1 MARSSH
7 KSVRVRPRAVARAF
21 IVSWFASSFALG
33 VAAWAQVPLAGVG
46 KQLQINSSDLA
57 VLEAQEVRKDLSCT
71 VDPVKPALG
80 FDLRFH
86 GGYDINLPLQDVAG
100 NENQLSI
107 LVRVTS
113 LTSTSDGRKDGPFYF
128 FQHINVPK
136 LPEDAKGAAVLS
148 GLFDLGEG
156 KYHVD
161 LLMKD
166 RSERVCSFYW
176 DADATLADRD
186 KEIQPA
192 IAAGS
197 VERAEYEQF
206 NEEPPVERAP
216 GKPLN
221 IKILVNFAPQ
231 NSSLS
236 SLRPIDT
243 LALVTVLRRLSRE
256 PQFGKFSLVAF
267 NVQEQRVLYR
277 QSSAE
282 RIDFPALGQA
292 IHGVE
297 PGKVDLKQLSQKHGE
312 VSFLSDLI
320 RKEIANDH
328 PDALIFAGPKVLLD
342 DSVPEEDLKP
352 LASDV
357 TYPVFYMNYNLNPQA
372 MPWRDAIG
380 KAIRN
385 FRGTE
390 FSISRPR
397 DLWFAVSEVVSRIVK
412 SNQVGSALVPGK

>member
-1 MARSSH
+1 M
-7 KSVRVRPRAVARAF
+7 
-21 IVSWFASSFALG
+21 G
-33 VAAWAQVPLAGVG
+33 GVG
-46 KQLQINSSDLA
+46 TRIQLNNSDVA
-57 VLEAQEVRKDLSCT
+57 VLEAQEVRKDLPCT
-71 VDPVKPALG
+71 VEPVKPALG

-86 GGYDINLPLQDVAG
+86 GGYEITLPMQDVAG
-100 NENQLSI
+100 SENLLSI
-107 LVRVTS
+107 LARVTP
-113 LTSTSDGRKDGPFYF
+113 DGGNSEPSYF
-128 FQHINVPK
+128 LQRVSVPK
-136 LPEDAKGAAVLS
+136 LPDDAKGDAVLS

-156 KYHVD
+156 KYHID

-166 RSERVCSFYW
+166 RTEHVCSFYW
-176 DADATLADRD
+176 DAEAVLTDRD

-192 IAAGS
+192 IAPGT

-206 NEEPPVERAP
+206 NEEPPVERAT

-221 IKILVNFAPQ
+221 IKVLVNFAPQ

-256 PQFGKFSLVAF
+256 PQFGRFSVVAF

-282 RIDFPALGQA
+282 RIDFPALGRA
-292 IHGVE
+292 IQSVE
-297 PGKVDLKQLSQKHGE
+297 PGKVDMKQLAKKHGE
-312 VSFLSDLI
+312 VGFLADLI
-320 RKEIANDH
+320 KKEIANDH
-328 PDALIFAGPKVLLD
+328 PDAVIFAGPKVLLD
-342 DSVPEEDLKP
+342 DSVPEEDLRP
-352 LASDV
+352 LANDV

-372 MPWRDAIG
+372 IPWRDAIG
-380 KAIRN
+380 KAIRS

-397 DLWFAVSEVVSRIVK
+397 DLWFAVAEVVSRVVK
-412 SNQVGSALVPGK
+412 SSQVGSNALVPAK

>member
-1 MARSSH
+1 MSARTVH
-7 KSVRVRPRAVARAF
+7 
-21 IVSWFASSFALG
+21 ALLG
-33 VAAWAQVPLAGVG
+33 SLLLGATVWAQAPLAGVG
-46 KQLQINSSDLA
+46 TRVQLNGSDLA
-57 VLEAQEVRKDLSCT
+57 VLEAQEVRKDLACT
-71 VDPVKPALG
+71 VDPVKPSLG

-86 GGYDINLPLQDVAG
+86 GGYEINLPLQDVAG
-100 NENQLSI
+100 NENLLSI

-113 LTSTSDGRKDGPFYF
+113 DGHKDDPIF
-128 FQHINVPK
+128 FTQRINVPK
-136 LPEDAKGAAVLS
+136 LPNDAKGDAVLG

-176 DADATLADRD
+176 DAEAALADRD
-186 KEIQPA
+186 KDIQPA
-192 IAAGS
+192 IAAGA

-206 NEEPPVERAP
+206 NEEPPVERAA

-231 NSSLS
+231 NSNLS

-256 PQFGKFSLVAF
+256 PQFGRFSVVAF

-277 QSSAE
+277 QASAE
-282 RIDFPALGQA
+282 RIDFPALGRA
-292 IHGVE
+292 IQGVE
-297 PGKVDLKQLSQKHGE
+297 PGKVDLKQLAQKHGE
-312 VSFLSDLI
+312 VSFLADLI
-320 RKEIANDH
+320 KKEIANDH
-328 PDALIFAGPKVLLD
+328 PDAVIFAGPKVLLD
-342 DSVPEEDLKP
+342 DSVPEEELKP
-352 LASDV
+352 LATDV

-372 MPWRDAIG
+372 IPWKDAIG
-380 KAIRN
+380 KAIRP

-397 DLWFAVSEVVSRIVK
+397 DLWYAVAEVVSRIVK
-412 SNQVGSALVPGK
+412 SNQGGNALAPSR

>member
-1 MARSSH
+1 VRSFNQSARLMCLL
-7 KSVRVRPRAVARAF
+7 VPGA
-21 IVSWFASSFALG
+21 
-33 VAAWAQVPLAGVG
+33 AAWSQTQLAGVG
-46 KQLQINSSDLA
+46 TRIQLNNSDMA
-57 VLEAQEVRKDLSCT
+57 ILEAQEVRKDLSCT
-71 VDPVKPALG
+71 VEPVKPALG

-86 GGYDINLPLQDVAG
+86 GGYEINLPLRDVAG
-100 NENQLSI
+100 NENLLSI

-113 LTSTSDGRKDGPFYF
+113 DGRKDDPIYF
-128 FQHINVPK
+128 VQRISVPK
-136 LPEDAKGAAVLS
+136 LPDDAKGDAALG

-176 DADATLADRD
+176 DAEAALTDRD
-186 KEIQPA
+186 KEIQLA
-192 IAAGS
+192 IAAGTI
-197 VERAEYEQF
+197 ERAEYEQF

-256 PQFGKFSLVAF
+256 PQFGKFSVVAF

-282 RIDFPALGQA
+282 RIDFPALGRA
-292 IHGVE
+292 IQGVE

-312 VSFLSDLI
+312 VAFLADLI
-320 RKEIANDH
+320 KKEIANDH
-328 PDALIFAGPKVLLD
+328 PDAVIFAGPKVLLD
-342 DSVPEEDLKP
+342 DTVPEEELKP
-352 LASDV
+352 LATDV

-372 MPWRDAIG
+372 VPWKDAIG
-380 KAIRN
+380 KAIRP

-397 DLWFAVSEVVSRIVK
+397 DLWFAVAEVVSRIVK
-412 SNQVGSALVPGK
+412 SNQGGNALAPSR

>member
-1 MARSSH
+1 MRSFNQSARLMCLL
-7 KSVRVRPRAVARAF
+7 VP
-21 IVSWFASSFALG
+21 G
-33 VAAWAQVPLAGVG
+33 VAAWAQTQLAGVG
-46 KQLQINSSDLA
+46 TRIQLNNSDMA
-57 VLEAQEVRKDLSCT
+57 ILEAQEVRKDLSCT
-71 VDPVKPALG
+71 VEPVKPALG

-86 GGYDINLPLQDVAG
+86 GGYEINLPLRDVAG
-100 NENQLSI
+100 NENLLSI

-113 LTSTSDGRKDGPFYF
+113 DGRKDDPIYF
-128 FQHINVPK
+128 FQRISVPK
-136 LPEDAKGAAVLS
+136 LPDDAKGDAALG

-176 DADATLADRD
+176 DAEAALTDRD

-192 IAAGS
+192 IAAGT

-256 PQFGKFSLVAF
+256 PQFGKFSVVAF

-282 RIDFPALGQA
+282 RIDFPALGRA
-292 IHGVE
+292 IQGVE

-312 VSFLSDLI
+312 VAFLADLI
-320 RKEIANDH
+320 KKEIANDH
-328 PDALIFAGPKVLLD
+328 PDAVIFAGPKVLLD
-342 DSVPEEDLKP
+342 DTVPEEELKP
-352 LASDV
+352 LATDV

-372 MPWRDAIG
+372 VPWKDAIG
-380 KAIRN
+380 KAIRP

-397 DLWFAVSEVVSRIVK
+397 DLWFAVAEVVSRIVK
-412 SNQVGSALVPGK
+412 SNQGGNALAPSR

>member
-1 MARSSH
+1 MRA
-7 KSVRVRPRAVARAF
+7 KQRAVARAF
-21 IVSWFASSFALG
+21 IFSCCLLG
-33 VAAWAQVPLAGVG
+33 VVRAQVPLAGVG
-46 KQLQINSSDLA
+46 TQLQLNGSDLA
-57 VLEAQEVRKDLSCT
+57 VLEAQEVRKDLACS
-71 VDPVKPALG
+71 VEPVKPVLG

-86 GGYDINLPLQDVAG
+86 GGYDINLPLRDVAG
-100 NENQLSI
+100 NENLLSV
-107 LVRVTS
+107 LVRVTPDS
-113 LTSTSDGRKDGPFYF
+113 RKDNPAYF
-128 FQHINVPK
+128 VQRINVPK
-136 LPEDAKGAAVLS
+136 LPDDAKGEAVLG

-156 KYHVD
+156 KYHID

-176 DADATLADRD
+176 DAEAALADRD
-186 KEIQPA
+186 KEIRPD
-192 IAAGS
+192 IAAGA

-206 NEEPPVERAP
+206 NEEPPVERTSD
-216 GKPLN
+216 KPLN

-256 PQFGKFSLVAF
+256 PQFGKFSVVAF

-282 RIDFPALGQA
+282 RIDFPALGRA
-292 IHGVE
+292 IQGVE

-320 RKEIANDH
+320 KKEIANGH
-328 PDALIFAGPKVLLD
+328 PDALIFVGPKVLLD

-372 MPWRDAIG
+372 VPWKDAIG

-412 SNQVGSALVPGK
+412 SNQGGNAVVPAHQGQ

>member
-1 MARSSH
+1 
-7 KSVRVRPRAVARAF
+7 VG
-21 IVSWFASSFALG
+21 ALY
-33 VAAWAQVPLAGVG
+33 AQIPLAGVG
-46 KQLQINSSDLA
+46 KQIQLNSSDLA

-71 VDPVKPALG
+71 VDPIKPSLG

-86 GGYDINLPLQDVAG
+86 GGYEINLPLREVAG

-113 LTSTSDGRKDGPFYF
+113 LTSTSDGRKDSPSYF
-128 FQHINVPK
+128 FQRISVPK
-136 LPEDAKGAAVLS
+136 LPDDSKGEAVLG

-176 DADATLADRD
+176 DAEAALADRD

-206 NEEPPVERAP
+206 SEEPPVERAP

-256 PQFGKFSLVAF
+256 PQFGKFSVVAF

-282 RIDFPALGQA
+282 RIDFPALGRA
-292 IHGVE
+292 IQGVE

-320 RKEIANDH
+320 KKEIANDH
-328 PDALIFAGPKVLLD
+328 PDAVIFAGPKVLLD

-357 TYPVFYMNYNLNPQA
+357 TYPVFYMNYNLNPQGV
-372 MPWRDAIG
+372 PWRDAIG

-385 FRGTE
+385 FRGVE

-412 SNQVGSALVPGK
+412 SNQVGNALVPGK

>member
-1 MARSSH
+1 MSYGAMILARSFH
-7 KSVRVRPRAVARAF
+7 KPEPARVLAAGCVLILSWSLPG
-21 IVSWFASSFALG
+21 VSS
-33 VAAWAQVPLAGVG
+33 AQVPLTGVG
-46 KQLQINSSDLA
+46 TRVQLNNSDMA
-57 VLEAQEVRKDLSCT
+57 VLETQEVRKDLSCT
-71 VDPVKPALG
+71 VDPVKPTLG

-86 GGYDINLPLQDVAG
+86 GGYEITLPMRDVAG
-100 NENQLSI
+100 NENLLSI
-107 LVRVTS
+107 LVRVTPE
-113 LTSTSDGRKDGPFYF
+113 DRKDEPSYF
-128 FQHINVPK
+128 VQRISVPK
-136 LPEDAKGAAVLS
+136 LPEDARGDAVLG
-148 GLFDLGEG
+148 GLFDFGEG
-156 KYHVD
+156 KYHLD
-161 LLMKD
+161 LVMKD

-176 DADATLADRD
+176 DAEAVLSDRD

-192 IAAGS
+192 IGTGA

-231 NSSLS
+231 NASLS

-243 LALVTVLRRLSRE
+243 LALVTVLRRLSRQ
-256 PQFGKFSLVAF
+256 PQFGKFSVVAF

-282 RIDFPALGQA
+282 RIDFPALGRA
-292 IHGVE
+292 IQDVQ

-320 RKEIANDH
+320 KKEIANDH
-328 PDALIFAGPKVLLD
+328 PDALIFVSPKVLLD
-342 DSVPEEDLKP
+342 DSVPEEELKP

-372 MPWRDAIG
+372 IPWKDAIE

-412 SNQVGSALVPGK
+412 SNQAGNSLVPAH

>member
-1 MARSSH
+1 MAATISTCPCS
-7 KSVRVRPRAVARAF
+7 
-21 IVSWFASSFALG
+21 
-33 VAAWAQVPLAGVG
+33 
-46 KQLQINSSDLA
+46 
-57 VLEAQEVRKDLSCT
+57 E
-71 VDPVKPALG
+71 
-80 FDLRFH
+80 
-86 GGYDINLPLQDVAG
+86 VAG

-113 LTSTSDGRKDGPFYF
+113 CTSDGRKDDPSYF
-128 FQHINVPK
+128 FQRISVPK
-136 LPEDAKGAAVLS
+136 LPEDAKGEAVLS

-176 DADATLADRD
+176 DAEAVLADRD

-192 IAAGS
+192 IAAGA

-256 PQFGKFSLVAF
+256 PQFGKFSVVAF

-277 QSSAE
+277 QSSEE
-282 RIDFPALGQA
+282 RIDFPALGRA
-292 IHGVE
+292 IQGVE

-320 RKEIANDH
+320 KKEIANDH
-328 PDALIFAGPKVLLD
+328 PDAVIFAGPKVLLD
-342 DSVPEEDLKP
+342 DSVPGGGPEAPGVRRNLPGVLHELQPEPAGRP
-352 LASDV
+352 LERCHRQGDPELPGHRVQHQPAARFV
-357 TYPVFYMNYNLNPQA
+357 VRRL
-372 MPWRDAIG
+372 
-380 KAIRN
+380 
-385 FRGTE
+385 RGGFAYSKIKSGRE
-390 FSISRPR
+390 RS
-397 DLWFAVSEVVSRIVK
+397 WFPAK
-412 SNQVGSALVPGK
+412 

>member
-1 MARSSH
+1 LTVSRTFYTSARGSFL
-7 KSVRVRPRAVARAF
+7 AVALGLLTLS
-21 IVSWFASSFALG
+21 VPALPQ
-33 VAAWAQVPLAGVG
+33 ALMTGVG
-46 KQLQINSSDLA
+46 TRVQLNNSDMA
-57 VLEAQEVRKDLSCT
+57 VLEAQDVRKDLPCT
-71 VDPVKPALG
+71 VEPVKPTLG

-86 GGYDINLPLQDVAG
+86 GGYEITLPMHDVAG
-100 NENQLSI
+100 SENLLSI
-107 LVRVTS
+107 LARVTP
-113 LTSTSDGRKDGPFYF
+113 DGGNREPSYF
-128 FQHINVPK
+128 LQRVNVPK
-136 LPEDAKGAAVLS
+136 LPDDAKGDAVLG

-176 DADATLADRD
+176 DAEAVLTDRD

-192 IAAGS
+192 ITPGA

-206 NEEPPVERAP
+206 SEEPPVERAS

-231 NSSLS
+231 NSTLS
-236 SLRPIDT
+236 SLRPVDT

-256 PQFGKFSLVAF
+256 PQFGRFSVVAF

-282 RIDFPALGQA
+282 RIDFPALGRA
-292 IHGVE
+292 IQSVE
-297 PGKVDLKQLSQKHGE
+297 PGKVDLKQLAKKHGE
-312 VSFLSDLI
+312 VDFLADLI
-320 RKEIANDH
+320 KKEIANDH
-328 PDALIFAGPKVLLD
+328 PDAVIFAGPKVLLD
-342 DSVPEEDLKP
+342 DTVPEEELKP
-352 LASDV
+352 LATDV

-372 MPWRDAIG
+372 IPWRDAIG
-380 KAIRN
+380 KAIRT

-397 DLWFAVSEVVSRIVK
+397 DLWFAVAEVVSRVVK
-412 SNQVGSALVPGK
+412 SSQAGSNALVPAK

>member
-1 MARSSH
+1 VGTAAYKSARAG
-7 KSVRVRPRAVARAF
+7 RRAVARVF
-21 IVSWFASSFALG
+21 ICSLLPVTAWSQAL
-33 VAAWAQVPLAGVG
+33 LAGVG
-46 KQLQINSSDLA
+46 GRVQLNNSDLA
-57 VLEAQEVRKDLSCT
+57 VLETQEVRKDLVCT
-71 VDPVKPALG
+71 VEPVKPTLG

-86 GGYDINLPLQDVAG
+86 GGYDISLPLRDVAG
-100 NENQLSI
+100 NENLLSI
-107 LVRVTS
+107 LVRVTP
-113 LTSTSDGRKDGPFYF
+113 DRRKDDPIYF
-128 FQHINVPK
+128 TQHINVPK
-136 LPEDAKGAAVLS
+136 LPEDAKGDAVLG

-156 KYHVD
+156 KYHID

-176 DADATLADRD
+176 DAEALLADRD
-186 KEIQPA
+186 REIQPA
-192 IAAGS
+192 IAAGA

-221 IKILVNFAPQ
+221 IKVLVNFAPQ

-256 PQFGKFSLVAF
+256 PQFGKFSVVAF

-277 QSSAE
+277 QASAE
-282 RIDFPALGQA
+282 RIDFPALGRA
-292 IHGVE
+292 IQSVE

-312 VSFLSDLI
+312 VSFLADLI
-320 RKEIANDH
+320 KKEIANDH
-328 PDALIFAGPKVLLD
+328 PDAVIFAGPKVLLD
-342 DSVPEEDLKP
+342 DSVPEEELKP

-372 MPWRDAIG
+372 VPWKDAIE

-397 DLWFAVSEVVSRIVK
+397 DLWFAVAEVVSRIVK
-412 SNQVGSALVPGK
+412 SNQAGNALVPVR

>member
-1 MARSSH
+1 MILARSFH
-7 KSVRVRPRAVARAF
+7 KPEPARVLAAGCVLILSWSLPG
-21 IVSWFASSFALG
+21 VSS
-33 VAAWAQVPLAGVG
+33 AQVPLTGVG
-46 KQLQINSSDLA
+46 TRVQLNNSDMA
-57 VLEAQEVRKDLSCT
+57 VLETQEVRKDLSCT
-71 VDPVKPALG
+71 VDPVKPTLG

-86 GGYDINLPLQDVAG
+86 GGYEITLPMRDVAG
-100 NENQLSI
+100 NENLLSI
-107 LVRVTS
+107 LVRVTPE
-113 LTSTSDGRKDGPFYF
+113 DRKDEPSYF
-128 FQHINVPK
+128 VQRISVPK
-136 LPEDAKGAAVLS
+136 LPEDARGDAVLG
-148 GLFDLGEG
+148 GLFDFGEG
-156 KYHVD
+156 KYHLD
-161 LLMKD
+161 LVMKD

-176 DADATLADRD
+176 DAEAVLSDRD

-192 IAAGS
+192 IGTGA

-231 NSSLS
+231 NASLS

-243 LALVTVLRRLSRE
+243 LALVTVLRRLSRQ
-256 PQFGKFSLVAF
+256 PQFGKFSVVAF

-282 RIDFPALGQA
+282 RIDFPALGRA
-292 IHGVE
+292 IQDVQ

-320 RKEIANDH
+320 KKEIANDH
-328 PDALIFAGPKVLLD
+328 PDALIFVSPKVLLD
-342 DSVPEEDLKP
+342 DSVPEEELKP

-372 MPWRDAIG
+372 IPWKDAIE

-412 SNQVGSALVPGK
+412 SNQAGNSLVPAH

>member
-7 KSVRVRPRAVARAF
+7 KSALANLRAAVCTF
-21 IVSWFASSFALG
+21 ILGWSLLG
-33 VAAWAQVPLAGVG
+33 VAWAQVPLTGVG
-46 KQLQINSSDLA
+46 TRVQLNSSDLA

-71 VDPVKPALG
+71 VDPVKPVLG

-86 GGYDINLPLQDVAG
+86 GGYQISLPMRDVAG
-100 NENQLSI
+100 NENLLSI
-107 LVRVTS
+107 LVRVIPDT
-113 LTSTSDGRKDGPFYF
+113 RKDDPAYF
-128 FQHINVPK
+128 VQRINVPK
-136 LPEDAKGAAVLS
+136 LPEDAKGEAVLG

-156 KYHVD
+156 KYHID
-161 LLMKD
+161 LVMKD

-176 DADATLADRD
+176 DAEAALSDRD

-192 IAAGS
+192 IAAGA

-206 NEEPPVERAP
+206 NEEPPVERAA

-231 NSSLS
+231 NSNLS

-243 LALVTVLRRLSRE
+243 LALVTVLRRLSRQ
-256 PQFGKFSLVAF
+256 PQFGRFSVVAF

-282 RIDFPALGQA
+282 RIDFPALGRA
-292 IHGVE
+292 IQDVQ

-312 VSFLSDLI
+312 VSFLSALI
-320 RKEIANDH
+320 KKEIANDH
-328 PDALIFAGPKVLLD
+328 PDALIFVGPKVLLD

-372 MPWRDAIG
+372 MPWKDAIE

-412 SNQVGSALVPGK
+412 SNQAANSLVPAH

>member
-1 MARSSH
+1 MARSTH
-7 KSVRVRPRAVARAF
+7 KSARIRPRAVPRAS
-21 IVSWFASSFALG
+21 ILSLFALG
-33 VAAWAQVPLAGVG
+33 VTAWAQVPLAGVG
-46 KQLQINSSDLA
+46 SQVQLNSSDLA
-57 VLEAQEVRKDLSCT
+57 VLEAQEIRKDLSCT
-71 VDPVKPALG
+71 VDPIKPTLG

-86 GGYDINLPLQDVAG
+86 GGYDINLPMQEVAG
-100 NENQLSI
+100 GENQLSI
-107 LVRVTS
+107 LVRVTW
-113 LTSTSDGRKDGPFYF
+113 DGRKDGPYYF
-128 FQHINVPK
+128 FQHISVPK

-166 RSERVCSFYW
+166 RSERVCSYYW
-176 DADATLADRD
+176 DAEATLVDRD

-192 IAAGS
+192 IATGS
-197 VERAEYEQF
+197 VERTAYEQF

-236 SLRPIDT
+236 SLRPVDT
-243 LALVTVLRRLSRE
+243 LALETVLRRLSRE
-256 PQFGKFSLVAF
+256 PQFGKFSVVAF

-282 RIDFPALGQA
+282 RIDFPELGRA
-292 IHGVE
+292 IQSVE

-328 PDALIFAGPKVLLD
+328 PDAVIFAGPKVLLD

-357 TYPVFYMNYNLNPQA
+357 TYPVFYMNYNLNPQGV
-372 MPWRDAIG
+372 PWKDAIG

-385 FRGTE
+385 FRGVE

>member
-1 MARSSH
+1 MSRS
-7 KSVRVRPRAVARAF
+7 KICWGALLLG
-21 IVSWFASSFALG
+21 AS
-33 VAAWAQVPLAGVG
+33 AWGQVPLAGVG
-46 KQLQINSSDLA
+46 TRIQINGSDLA
-57 VLEAQEVRKDLSCT
+57 ILEAQEIRKDLICT

-86 GGYDINLPLQDVAG
+86 GGYEITLPLHDVAG
-100 NENQLSI
+100 NENLLSI
-107 LVRVTS
+107 LVRVTPES
-113 LTSTSDGRKDGPFYF
+113 GNADPTYF
-128 FQHINVPK
+128 IQRINVPK
-136 LPEDAKGAAVLS
+136 LPDDAKGDASL
-148 GLFDLGEG
+148 GGIFDIGEG

-166 RSERVCSFYW
+166 RSERVCSFNW
-176 DADATLADRD
+176 EAEAALADRD

-192 IAAGS
+192 IAPGA

-206 NEEPPVERAP
+206 NEEPPVERAA

-221 IKILVNFAPQ
+221 IKVLVNFAPQ
-231 NSSLS
+231 NASLS

-256 PQFGKFSLVAF
+256 PQFGKFSVVAF

-282 RIDFPALGQA
+282 RIDFPALGRA
-292 IHGVE
+292 IQDVE

-312 VSFLSDLI
+312 VSFLADLI
-320 RKEIANDH
+320 KKEIANDR
-328 PDALIFAGPKVLLD
+328 PDAVIFVGPKVLLD
-342 DSVPEEDLKP
+342 DSVPEEELKP
-352 LASDV
+352 LATDV
-357 TYPVFYMNYNLNPQA
+357 NYPVFYMNYNLNPQA
-372 MPWRDAIG
+372 QPWKDAIA
-380 KAIRN
+380 KAIRP

-412 SNQVGSALVPGK
+412 SKQGGNALVAPSP

>member
-1 MARSSH
+1 LARSSH
-7 KSVRVRPRAVARAF
+7 NSVRAKQRAVARAF
-21 IVSWFASSFALG
+21 IISCCLLG
-33 VAAWAQVPLAGVG
+33 VVRAQVPLAGVG
-46 KQLQINSSDLA
+46 TQLQLNGSDLA
-57 VLEAQEVRKDLSCT
+57 VLEAQEVRKDLACS
-71 VDPVKPALG
+71 VEPVKPVLG

-86 GGYDINLPLQDVAG
+86 GGYDINLPLRDVAG
-100 NENQLSI
+100 NENLLSV
-107 LVRVTS
+107 LVRVTPDS
-113 LTSTSDGRKDGPFYF
+113 RKDNPAYF
-128 FQHINVPK
+128 VQRINVPK
-136 LPEDAKGAAVLS
+136 LPDDAKGEAVLG

-156 KYHVD
+156 KYHID

-176 DADATLADRD
+176 DAEAALADRD
-186 KEIQPA
+186 KEIRPD
-192 IAAGS
+192 IAAGA

-206 NEEPPVERAP
+206 NEEPPVERTSD
-216 GKPLN
+216 KPLN

-256 PQFGKFSLVAF
+256 PQFGKFSVVAF

-282 RIDFPALGQA
+282 RIDFPALGRA
-292 IHGVE
+292 IQGVE

-320 RKEIANDH
+320 KKEIANGH
-328 PDALIFAGPKVLLD
+328 PDALIFVGPKVLLD

-372 MPWRDAIG
+372 VPWKDAIG

-412 SNQVGSALVPGK
+412 SNQGGNAVVPAHQGQ

>member
-1 MARSSH
+1 MSARSVH
-7 KSVRVRPRAVARAF
+7 KLVGSLLFCVIVR
-21 IVSWFASSFALG
+21 
-33 VAAWAQVPLAGVG
+33 AQTPLAGVG
-46 KQLQINSSDLA
+46 TRVQLNGSDLA
-57 VLEAQEVRKDLSCT
+57 VLEAQEVRKDLACT

-86 GGYDINLPLQDVAG
+86 GGYEINLPLHDVAG
-100 NENQLSI
+100 NENLLSV

-113 LTSTSDGRKDGPFYF
+113 EGRKDDPIYF
-128 FQHINVPK
+128 VQRINVPK
-136 LPEDAKGAAVLS
+136 LPDDAKGDAVLG

-176 DADATLADRD
+176 DAEAALADRD
-186 KEIQPA
+186 KDIQPA
-192 IAAGS
+192 IAAGA

-256 PQFGKFSLVAF
+256 PQFGKFSVVAF

-277 QSSAE
+277 QASQE
-282 RIDFPALGQA
+282 RIDFPALGRA
-292 IHGVE
+292 IQSVE

-312 VSFLSDLI
+312 VSFLADLI
-320 RKEIANDH
+320 KKEIANDH
-328 PDALIFAGPKVLLD
+328 PDAVIFAGPKVLLD
-342 DSVPEEDLKP
+342 DSVPEEELKP
-352 LASDV
+352 LATDV

-372 MPWRDAIG
+372 VPWKDAIG
-380 KAIRN
+380 KAIRP
-385 FRGTE
+385 FRGIE

-412 SNQVGSALVPGK
+412 SNQGGNALVPSR

>member
-7 KSVRVRPRAVARAF
+7 KSARATLRAVACAF
-21 IVSWFASSFALG
+21 ILSPLIVG
-33 VAAWAQVPLAGVG
+33 VAWAQIPLTGVG
-46 KQLQINSSDLA
+46 TRIQLNSSDLA
-57 VLEAQEVRKDLSCT
+57 VLEAQDVRKDLNCT
-71 VDPVKPALG
+71 VDPVKPVLG

-86 GGYDINLPLQDVAG
+86 GGYDINLPLRDVAG
-100 NENQLSI
+100 SENLLSI
-107 LVRVTS
+107 LVRVTPE
-113 LTSTSDGRKDGPFYF
+113 GHKDDPLYF
-128 FQHINVPK
+128 VQRINVPK
-136 LPEDAKGAAVLS
+136 LPDDAKGDAVLG

-156 KYHVD
+156 KYHID

-176 DADATLADRD
+176 DAEAALADRD

-192 IAAGS
+192 IAAGA

-206 NEEPPVERAP
+206 NEEPPVERAA

-231 NSSLS
+231 NASLS

-256 PQFGKFSLVAF
+256 PQFGKFSVVAF

-277 QSSAE
+277 QSSAA
-282 RIDFPALGQA
+282 RIDFPALGRA
-292 IHGVE
+292 IESVE

-320 RKEIANDH
+320 KKEIANDH
-328 PDALIFAGPKVLLD
+328 PDALIFVGPKVLLD
-342 DSVPEEDLKP
+342 DSVPEDDLKP

-372 MPWRDAIG
+372 IPWKDAIE

-397 DLWFAVSEVVSRIVK
+397 DLWFAVTEVVSRIVK
-412 SNQVGSALVPGK
+412 SKQAANSLVPAH

>member
-1 MARSSH
+1 VGRNFYNSAR
-7 KSVRVRPRAVARAF
+7 RTFAPLTLGLLL
-21 IVSWFASSFALG
+21 VSLPASPQA
-33 VAAWAQVPLAGVG
+33 PLAGVG
-46 KQLQINSSDLA
+46 TIVQLNNSDLA
-57 VLEAQEVRKDLSCT
+57 VLEAQEVRKDLPCT
-71 VDPVKPALG
+71 VEPVKPALG

-86 GGYDINLPLQDVAG
+86 GGYEITVPMQDVAG
-100 NENQLSI
+100 SENLLSI
-107 LVRVTS
+107 LARVTP
-113 LTSTSDGRKDGPFYF
+113 DGPRSDPSYF
-128 FQHINVPK
+128 VQRVNVPK
-136 LPEDAKGAAVLS
+136 LPDDAKGDALLG

-166 RSERVCSFYW
+166 RTERVCAFHW
-176 DADATLADRD
+176 DAEAALTDRD

-192 IAAGS
+192 IAPGT
-197 VERAEYEQF
+197 VERTEYEQF

-231 NSSLS
+231 NSNLS

-256 PQFGKFSLVAF
+256 PQFGRFSVVAF

-282 RIDFPALGQA
+282 RIDFPALGRA
-292 IHGVE
+292 IQGVE
-297 PGKVDLKQLSQKHGE
+297 PGKVDLKQLTRKHGE
-312 VSFLSDLI
+312 VGFLADLI
-320 RKEIANDH
+320 KKEIANDH
-328 PDALIFAGPKVLLD
+328 PDAVIFAGPKVLLD
-342 DSVPEEDLKP
+342 DSVPEEELKP
-352 LASDV
+352 LATDV

-372 MPWRDAIG
+372 TPWKDAIG
-380 KAIRN
+380 KAIRP

-397 DLWFAVSEVVSRIVK
+397 DLWFAVAEVVSRIVK
-412 SNQVGSALVPGK
+412 SNQVGNALVPSR

>member
-1 MARSSH
+1 MDRSSH
-7 KSVRVRPRAVARAF
+7 KSARVRPRAVARAF
-21 IVSWFASSFALG
+21 VFSWFASWLAMG
-33 VAAWAQVPLAGVG
+33 VAAWGQAPLAGIG
-46 KQLQINSSDLA
+46 TKLQLNSSDLA

-86 GGYDINLPLQDVAG
+86 GGYDINLPLREVAG
-100 NENQLSI
+100 NENLLSI
-107 LVRVTS
+107 LVRVTW
-113 LTSTSDGRKDGPFYF
+113 DGRKDGPSYF
-128 FQHINVPK
+128 FQHIDVPK
-136 LPEDAKGAAVLS
+136 LPEDAKGEAILG

-156 KYHVD
+156 KYHID

-176 DADATLADRD
+176 DAEAALADRD

-192 IAAGS
+192 IAAGA

-206 NEEPPVERAP
+206 SEEPPVERAP

-256 PQFGKFSLVAF
+256 PQFGKFSVVAF

-282 RIDFPALGQA
+282 RIDFPALGRA
-292 IHGVE
+292 IRGVE
-297 PGKVDLKQLSQKHGE
+297 PGKVDLKVLSQKHGE

-320 RKEIANDH
+320 KKEIANDH
-328 PDALIFAGPKVLLD
+328 PDAVIFAGPKVLLD

-352 LASDV
+352 LVSDV
-357 TYPVFYMNYNLNPQA
+357 TYPVFYMNYNLDPQTV
-372 MPWRDAIG
+372 PWRDAIG

-412 SNQVGSALVPGK
+412 SNQVGNALVPSK

>member
-1 MARSSH
+1 MSRTFYNSARRSFLPAALSLLAV
-7 KSVRVRPRAVARAF
+7 SVP
-21 IVSWFASSFALG
+21 ASSQAL
-33 VAAWAQVPLAGVG
+33 LAGVG
-46 KQLQINSSDLA
+46 TRVQLNNSDLA
-57 VLEAQEVRKDLSCT
+57 VLEAQEVRKDLPCT
-71 VDPVKPALG
+71 VDPVKPVLG

-86 GGYDINLPLQDVAG
+86 GGYEISLPMQDVAG

-107 LVRVTS
+107 LVRVTPDGAA
-113 LTSTSDGRKDGPFYF
+113 SDPAYF
-128 FQHINVPK
+128 VQRVNVPK
-136 LPEDAKGAAVLS
+136 LPDDAKGDALLG

-156 KYHVD
+156 KYHID

-166 RSERVCSFYW
+166 RSERVCAFYW
-176 DADATLADRD
+176 DAEAVLTDRD

-192 IAAGS
+192 IAPGA

-231 NSSLS
+231 NASIS

-243 LALVTVLRRLSRE
+243 LALVTVLRRFARE
-256 PQFGKFSLVAF
+256 PQFGQFSVVAF

-282 RIDFPALGQA
+282 RIDFPALGKA
-292 IHGVE
+292 IQSVE
-297 PGKVDLKQLSQKHGE
+297 PGKVDLKQLSKKHGE
-312 VSFLSDLI
+312 VGFLSDLI
-320 RKEIANDH
+320 KKEIANDH

-342 DSVPEEDLKP
+342 DSVPEEELKP
-352 LASDV
+352 LATDV

-372 MPWRDAIG
+372 IPWRDAIG
-380 KAIRN
+380 KAIRP

-397 DLWFAVSEVVSRIVK
+397 DLWFAVAEVVSRVVK
-412 SNQVGSALVPGK
+412 SSQAGSSALVPSR

>member
-1 MARSSH
+1 MARCSH

-21 IVSWFASSFALG
+21 IVSWFG
-33 VAAWAQVPLAGVG
+33 VGAAWAQVPLAGVG
-46 KQLQINSSDLA
+46 TQLQLNSSDLA

-71 VDPVKPALG
+71 VNPVKPALG

-86 GGYDINLPLQDVAG
+86 GGYDINLPLHEVAG
-100 NENQLSI
+100 NENL
-107 LVRVTS
+107 LTVLARVTW
-113 LTSTSDGRKDGPFYF
+113 DGRKDGPFYF
-128 FQHINVPK
+128 FQHIDVPK
-136 LPEDAKGAAVLS
+136 LPEDAKGEALLG

-176 DADATLADRD
+176 DAEAILADRD

-192 IAAGS
+192 IAAGA

-256 PQFGKFSLVAF
+256 PQFGKFSVVAF

-282 RIDFPALGQA
+282 RIEFPALGRA
-292 IHGVE
+292 IRGVE

-320 RKEIANDH
+320 KKEIANDH
-328 PDALIFAGPKVLLD
+328 PDAVIFVGPKVLLD

-357 TYPVFYMNYNLNPQA
+357 TYPVFYMNYNLHPQDV
-372 MPWRDAIG
+372 PWKDAIG

-412 SNQVGSALVPGK
+412 SNQAGISQVPAR

>member
-1 MARSSH
+1 
-7 KSVRVRPRAVARAF
+7 
-21 IVSWFASSFALG
+21 
-33 VAAWAQVPLAGVG
+33 
-46 KQLQINSSDLA
+46 
-57 VLEAQEVRKDLSCT
+57 
-71 VDPVKPALG
+71 
-80 FDLRFH
+80 
-86 GGYDINLPLQDVAG
+86 VAG
-100 NENQLSI
+100 NENLLSI
-107 LVRVTS
+107 LVR
-113 LTSTSDGRKDGPFYF
+113 LTPEDRKDEPSYF
-128 FQHINVPK
+128 VQRISVPK
-136 LPEDAKGAAVLS
+136 LPEDARGDAVLG
-148 GLFDLGEG
+148 GLFDFGEG
-156 KYHVD
+156 KYHLD
-161 LLMKD
+161 LVMKD

-176 DADATLADRD
+176 DAEAVLSDRD

-192 IAAGS
+192 IGTGA

-231 NSSLS
+231 NASLS

-243 LALVTVLRRLSRE
+243 LALVTVLRRLSRQ
-256 PQFGKFSLVAF
+256 PQFGKFSVVAF

-282 RIDFPALGQA
+282 RIDFPALGRA
-292 IHGVE
+292 IQDVQ

-320 RKEIANDH
+320 KKEIANDH
-328 PDALIFAGPKVLLD
+328 PDALLFVSPKVLLD
-342 DSVPEEDLKP
+342 DSVPEEELKP

-372 MPWRDAIG
+372 IPWKDAIE

-412 SNQVGSALVPGK
+412 SNQAGNSLVPAH

>member
-1 MARSSH
+1 MGTEFVMVGPVHNSARGTFLVGMTLLCS
-7 KSVRVRPRAVARAF
+7 AVW
-21 IVSWFASSFALG
+21 S
-33 VAAWAQVPLAGVG
+33 QVPLAGVG
-46 KQLQINSSDLA
+46 TRVQLNGSDLA
-57 VLEAQEVRKDLSCT
+57 VLEAQDIRKDLACS

-86 GGYDINLPLQDVAG
+86 GGYEISLPLHDVAG
-100 NENQLSI
+100 NENLLSI

-113 LTSTSDGRKDGPFYF
+113 DSRKDDPAYF
-128 FQHINVPK
+128 VQRISVPK
-136 LPEDAKGAAVLS
+136 LPDDAKGDAVLG

-156 KYHVD
+156 KYHID

-176 DADATLADRD
+176 DAEAVLTDRD
-186 KEIQPA
+186 KDIQPA
-192 IAAGS
+192 IAPGA

-231 NSSLS
+231 NANLS
-236 SLRPIDT
+236 TLRPIDT

-256 PQFGKFSLVAF
+256 PEFGRFSVVAF

-282 RIDFPALGQA
+282 KIDFPALGRA
-292 IHGVE
+292 IQGVE
-297 PGKVDLKQLSQKHGE
+297 PGKVDLKLLSQKHGE
-312 VSFLSDLI
+312 VSFLADLI
-320 RKEIANDH
+320 KKEIANDH
-328 PDALIFAGPKVLLD
+328 PDAVIFAGPKVLLD
-342 DSVPEEDLKP
+342 DSVPEDELKP
-352 LASDV
+352 LVTDV

-372 MPWRDAIG
+372 TPWKDAIG
-380 KAIRN
+380 KAIRP

-390 FSISRPR
+390 FSITRPR

-412 SNQVGSALVPGK
+412 SSQGGNALVPSH

>member
-1 MARSSH
+1 MILARSFH
-7 KSVRVRPRAVARAF
+7 KPEPARVSAAACVL
-21 IVSWFASSFALG
+21 ILSWSLPG
-33 VAAWAQVPLAGVG
+33 VISAQVPLTGVG
-46 KQLQINSSDLA
+46 TRVQLNNSDMA
-57 VLEAQEVRKDLSCT
+57 VLETQEVRKDLSCT
-71 VDPVKPALG
+71 VDPVKPTLG

-86 GGYDINLPLQDVAG
+86 GGYEITLPMRDVAG
-100 NENQLSI
+100 NENLLSI
-107 LVRVTS
+107 LVRVTPE
-113 LTSTSDGRKDGPFYF
+113 DRKDEPSYF
-128 FQHINVPK
+128 VQRISVPK
-136 LPEDAKGAAVLS
+136 LPEDARGDAVLG
-148 GLFDLGEG
+148 GLFDFGEG
-156 KYHVD
+156 KYHLD
-161 LLMKD
+161 LVMKD

-176 DADATLADRD
+176 DAEAVLSDRD

-192 IAAGS
+192 IAAGA

-231 NSSLS
+231 NASLS

-243 LALVTVLRRLSRE
+243 LALVTVLRRLSRQ
-256 PQFGKFSLVAF
+256 PQFGKFSVVAF

-282 RIDFPALGQA
+282 RIDFPALGRA
-292 IHGVE
+292 IQDVQ

-320 RKEIANDH
+320 KKEIANDH
-328 PDALIFAGPKVLLD
+328 PDALIFVSPKVLLD
-342 DSVPEEDLKP
+342 DSVPEEELKP

-372 MPWRDAIG
+372 IPWKDAIE

-412 SNQVGSALVPGK
+412 SNQVGNALVPAR

>member
-1 MARSSH
+1 MRYGVTTVHKLARL
-7 KSVRVRPRAVARAF
+7 KSLWIGMWLGSF
-21 IVSWFASSFALG
+21 LLCVSAC
-33 VAAWAQVPLAGVG
+33 AQAPLVG
-46 KQLQINSSDLA
+46 IGTRIRLNNSDLA
-57 VLEAQEVRKDLSCT
+57 VLEAQDVRKDLACT
-71 VDPVKPALG
+71 VEPVKPALG

-86 GGYDINLPLQDVAG
+86 GGYDILVPLQDVAG
-100 NENQLSI
+100 SENLLSI
-107 LVRVTS
+107 LVRVTPEAHKEDP
-113 LTSTSDGRKDGPFYF
+113 TF
-128 FQHINVPK
+128 FVQHISVPK
-136 LPEDAKGAAVLS
+136 LPDDAKGEAALD

-156 KYHVD
+156 KYHID

-176 DADATLADRD
+176 DAEAVLSDRD
-186 KEIQPA
+186 REIQPA
-192 IAAGS
+192 IAPGA
-197 VERAEYEQF
+197 VERTEYEQF
-206 NEEPPVERAP
+206 TEEPPVERAP

-256 PQFGKFSLVAF
+256 PRFGRFSVVAF

-282 RIDFPALGQA
+282 RIDFPALGRA
-292 IHGVE
+292 IQVVE
-297 PGKVDLKQLSQKHGE
+297 PGKVDLKQLAQKHGE
-312 VSFLSDLI
+312 VGFLTDLI
-320 RKEIANDH
+320 KKEVANDH
-328 PDALIFAGPKVLLD
+328 PDAVIFAGPKVLLD
-342 DSVPEEDLKP
+342 DSVPEDELKP
-352 LASDV
+352 LAPDV
-357 TYPVFYMNYNLNPQA
+357 TFPVFYMNYNLNPQA
-372 MPWRDAIG
+372 APWKDAIE
-380 KAIRN
+380 KAIRS

-412 SNQVGSALVPGK
+412 SKQVGNALVPSR

>member
-1 MARSSH
+1 MSPTFYNSARGSFTPVALSLLIL
-7 KSVRVRPRAVARAF
+7 SVP
-21 IVSWFASSFALG
+21 
-33 VAAWAQVPLAGVG
+33 AWPQVLMGGVG
-46 KQLQINSSDLA
+46 TRIQLNNSDLA
-57 VLEAQEVRKDLSCT
+57 VLEAQEVRKDLPCT
-71 VDPVKPALG
+71 VEQVKPTLG

-86 GGYDINLPLQDVAG
+86 GGYEITLPMQDVAG
-100 NENQLSI
+100 SENLLSI
-107 LVRVTS
+107 LARVTP
-113 LTSTSDGRKDGPFYF
+113 DGGREPAYF
-128 FQHINVPK
+128 LQRVNVPK
-136 LPEDAKGAAVLS
+136 LPDDVKGDAVLG

-166 RSERVCSFYW
+166 RTERVCSFYW
-176 DADATLADRD
+176 DAEAILSDRD

-192 IAAGS
+192 IAPGA

-206 NEEPPVERAP
+206 NEEPPVERAA

-221 IKILVNFAPQ
+221 IKVLVNFAPQ
-231 NSSLS
+231 NSNLS

-256 PQFGKFSLVAF
+256 PQFGRFSVVAF

-282 RIDFPALGQA
+282 RIDFPALGRA
-292 IHGVE
+292 IRSVE
-297 PGKVDLKQLSQKHGE
+297 PGKVDMKQLAKKHGE
-312 VSFLSDLI
+312 VGFLADLI
-320 RKEIANDH
+320 KKEIANDH
-328 PDALIFAGPKVLLD
+328 PDAVIFAGPKVLLD
-342 DSVPEEDLKP
+342 DSVPEEELKP
-352 LASDV
+352 LATEV

-372 MPWRDAIG
+372 TPWRDAIG
-380 KAIRN
+380 KAIRP

-397 DLWFAVSEVVSRIVK
+397 DLWFAVAEVVSRVVK
-412 SNQVGSALVPGK
+412 SSQVGSNALVPAK

>member
-1 MARSSH
+1 LGRIFPELAR
-7 KSVRVRPRAVARAF
+7 PALFAILAVL
-21 IVSWFASSFALG
+21 VC
-33 VAAWAQVPLAGVG
+33 VTAWAQMPLAGVG
-46 KQLQINSSDLA
+46 SRIQLNNSDVA

-71 VDPVKPALG
+71 VEPVKPALG

-86 GGYDINLPLQDVAG
+86 GGYDINVPLHDVAG
-100 NENQLSI
+100 NENLLSI

-113 LTSTSDGRKDGPFYF
+113 ETRKEDPIYF
-128 FQHINVPK
+128 VQRVNVPK
-136 LPEDAKGAAVLS
+136 LPDDAKGEAVLG
-148 GLFDLGEG
+148 GLFDVGEG

-176 DADATLADRD
+176 DAEAALADRD

-192 IAAGS
+192 IAPGV

-206 NEEPPVERAP
+206 NEEPPVERAA

-243 LALVTVLRRLSRE
+243 LALVTVLRRLSQE
-256 PQFGKFSLVAF
+256 PQFGRFSVVAF
-267 NVQEQRVLYR
+267 NVQEQRILYR
-277 QSSAE
+277 QASSE
-282 RIDFPALGQA
+282 RIDFPALGHA
-292 IHGVE
+292 IQSVE

-312 VSFLSDLI
+312 VGFLADLI
-320 RKEIANDH
+320 KKEIANDH
-328 PDALIFAGPKVLLD
+328 PDAVIFAGPKVLLD
-342 DSVPEEDLKP
+342 DSVPEDELKP
-352 LASDV
+352 LATDV

-372 MPWRDAIG
+372 TPWKDAIA
-380 KAIRN
+380 KAIRP
-385 FRGTE
+385 FRGIE

-412 SNQVGSALVPGK
+412 SSQGGNALVAPSR

>member
-1 MARSSH
+1 VRSLETVRSLY
-7 KSVRVRPRAVARAF
+7 KSCLLG
-21 IVSWFASSFALG
+21 SFLVGAI
-33 VAAWAQVPLAGVG
+33 ACAQAPLAGVG
-46 KQLQINSSDLA
+46 TRIQLNSSDLA
-57 VLEAQEVRKDLSCT
+57 ILETQEVRKDLACT
-71 VDPVKPALG
+71 VDPVKPVLG

-86 GGYDINLPLQDVAG
+86 GGYDINLPLHDVAG
-100 NENQLSI
+100 NENLLSI
-107 LVRVTS
+107 LVRVTF
-113 LTSTSDGRKDGPFYF
+113 DGRKDDPAYF
-128 FQHINVPK
+128 VQRISVPK
-136 LPEDAKGAAVLS
+136 LPDDAKGDAVLG

-176 DADATLADRD
+176 DAEASLADRD
-186 KEIQPA
+186 REIQPA
-192 IAAGS
+192 IAPGA
-197 VERAEYEQF
+197 VERTDYEQF
-206 NEEPPVERAP
+206 SEEPPVERAP

-231 NSSLS
+231 NSNLS

-256 PQFGKFSLVAF
+256 PQFGKFSVVAF

-277 QSSAE
+277 QASAE

-292 IHGVE
+292 IQSVE

-320 RKEIANDH
+320 KKEIANDH
-328 PDALIFAGPKVLLD
+328 PDAVIFAGPKVLLD
-342 DSVPEEDLKP
+342 DSVPEEELKP
-352 LASDV
+352 LATDV

-372 MPWRDAIG
+372 TPWKDAIG
-380 KAIRN
+380 KAIRP
-385 FRGTE
+385 FRGVE

-412 SNQVGSALVPGK
+412 SNQVGNSLVPDK

>member
-1 MARSSH
+1 VSPTFYNSARGSFTPIALSLLIL
-7 KSVRVRPRAVARAF
+7 SVP
-21 IVSWFASSFALG
+21 
-33 VAAWAQVPLAGVG
+33 AWPQVLMGGVG
-46 KQLQINSSDLA
+46 TRVQLNSSDLA
-57 VLEAQEVRKDLSCT
+57 VLEAQEVRKDLPCT
-71 VDPVKPALG
+71 VEQVKPALG

-86 GGYDINLPLQDVAG
+86 GGYEITLPMQDVAG
-100 NENQLSI
+100 SENLLSI
-107 LVRVTS
+107 LARVTP
-113 LTSTSDGRKDGPFYF
+113 DGGSEPAYF
-128 FQHINVPK
+128 LQRVNVPK
-136 LPEDAKGAAVLS
+136 LPDDVKGDAVLA

-166 RSERVCSFYW
+166 RTERVCSFYW
-176 DADATLADRD
+176 DAEAVLSDRD

-192 IAAGS
+192 IAPGA

-206 NEEPPVERAP
+206 NEEPPVERAA

-221 IKILVNFAPQ
+221 IKVLVNFAPQ
-231 NSSLS
+231 NSNLS

-256 PQFGKFSLVAF
+256 PQFGRFSVVAF

-282 RIDFPALGQA
+282 RIDFPALGRA
-292 IHGVE
+292 IRSVE
-297 PGKVDLKQLSQKHGE
+297 PGKVDMKQLAKKHGE
-312 VSFLSDLI
+312 VGFLADLI
-320 RKEIANDH
+320 KKEIANDH
-328 PDALIFAGPKVLLD
+328 PDAVIFAGPKVLLD
-342 DSVPEEDLKP
+342 DSVPEEDLKS
-352 LASDV
+352 LATDV

-372 MPWRDAIG
+372 TPWRDAIG
-380 KAIRN
+380 KAIRP

-397 DLWFAVSEVVSRIVK
+397 DLWFAVAEVVSRVVK
-412 SNQVGSALVPGK
+412 SSQAGGNALLPAK

>member
-1 MARSSH
+1 M
-7 KSVRVRPRAVARAF
+7 
-21 IVSWFASSFALG
+21 G
-33 VAAWAQVPLAGVG
+33 GVG
-46 KQLQINSSDLA
+46 TRIQLNNSDMA
-57 VLEAQEVRKDLSCT
+57 VLEAQDVRKDLPCT
-71 VDPVKPALG
+71 VEPVKPALG

-86 GGYDINLPLQDVAG
+86 GGYEITLPMHDVAG
-100 NENQLSI
+100 SENLLSI
-107 LVRVTS
+107 LARVTP
-113 LTSTSDGRKDGPFYF
+113 DGSNSEPAYF
-128 FQHINVPK
+128 LQRINVPK
-136 LPEDAKGAAVLS
+136 LPDDAKGDAVLS

-156 KYHVD
+156 KYHID

-176 DADATLADRD
+176 DAEAVLTDRD

-192 IAAGS
+192 IAAGA

-206 NEEPPVERAP
+206 NEEPPVERAT

-221 IKILVNFAPQ
+221 IKVLVNFAPQ
-231 NSSLS
+231 NSNLS

-256 PQFGKFSLVAF
+256 PQFGRFSVVAF

-282 RIDFPALGQA
+282 RIDFPALGRA
-292 IHGVE
+292 IQSVE
-297 PGKVDLKQLSQKHGE
+297 PGKVDMKQLAKKHGE
-312 VSFLSDLI
+312 VGFLADLI
-320 RKEIANDH
+320 KKEIANDH
-328 PDALIFAGPKVLLD
+328 PDAVIFAGPKVLLD

-372 MPWRDAIG
+372 IPWRDAIG
-380 KAIRN
+380 KAIRP
-385 FRGTE
+385 FRGIE

-397 DLWFAVSEVVSRIVK
+397 DLWFAVAEVVSRVVK
-412 SNQVGSALVPGK
+412 SSQVGGSGLVPAK

>member
-1 MARSSH
+1 MPARFVH
-7 KSVRVRPRAVARAF
+7 KLLGSLLVCVTARAQ
-21 IVSWFASSFALG
+21 A
-33 VAAWAQVPLAGVG
+33 PLAGVG
-46 KQLQINSSDLA
+46 TRVQLNNSDMA
-57 VLEAQEVRKDLSCT
+57 VLEAQEVRKDLPCT
-71 VDPVKPALG
+71 VEPVKPALG

-86 GGYDINLPLQDVAG
+86 GGYEINLPLRDVAG
-100 NENQLSI
+100 NENLLSI

-113 LTSTSDGRKDGPFYF
+113 DGRRDDPTYF
-128 FQHINVPK
+128 VQRINVPK
-136 LPEDAKGAAVLS
+136 LPDDAKGDAALG

-166 RSERVCSFYW
+166 RSERVCSYYW
-176 DADATLADRD
+176 DAEAALTDRD

-192 IAAGS
+192 IAAGT

-231 NSSLS
+231 NSNLS

-256 PQFGKFSLVAF
+256 PQFGKFSVVAF

-282 RIDFPALGQA
+282 RIDFPALGRA
-292 IHGVE
+292 IQGVE

-312 VSFLSDLI
+312 VAFLSDLI
-320 RKEIANDH
+320 KKEIANDH
-328 PDALIFAGPKVLLD
+328 PDAVIFAGPKVLLD
-342 DSVPEEDLKP
+342 DTVPEDELKP
-352 LASDV
+352 LATDV

-372 MPWRDAIG
+372 VPWKDAIG
-380 KAIRN
+380 KAIRP

-397 DLWFAVSEVVSRIVK
+397 DLWFAVAEVVSRIVK
-412 SNQVGSALVPGK
+412 LNQGGNALAPSR

>member
-7 KSVRVRPRAVARAF
+7 KSALAVMRAAACALIF
-21 IVSWFASSFALG
+21 SYFFAG
-33 VAAWAQVPLAGVG
+33 AACAQIPLVGVG
-46 KQLQINSSDLA
+46 TQIQINGSDLA
-57 VLEAQEVRKDLSCT
+57 VLETQDVRKDLSCS
-71 VDPVKPALG
+71 VDPVKPSLG

-86 GGYDINLPLQDVAG
+86 AGYDISLPLRDVAG
-100 NENQLSI
+100 NENLLSI
-107 LVRVTS
+107 LVRVTP
-113 LTSTSDGRKDGPFYF
+113 DARKDDPSYF
-128 FQHINVPK
+128 VQRIRVPK
-136 LPEDAKGAAVLS
+136 LPDDAKGEADLG

-176 DADATLADRD
+176 DAEATLADRD

-192 IAAGS
+192 IAAGA

-256 PQFGKFSLVAF
+256 PQFGKFSVVAF

-282 RIDFPALGQA
+282 RIDFPALGRA
-292 IHGVE
+292 IQGVE

-320 RKEIANDH
+320 KKEISNDH
-328 PDALIFAGPKVLLD
+328 PDALIFVGPKVLLD
-342 DSVPEEDLKP
+342 DSVPEEELKP
-352 LASDV
+352 LASDI

-372 MPWRDAIG
+372 VPWKDAIG

-412 SNQVGSALVPGK
+412 SNQGGNALVPAR

>member
-7 KSVRVRPRAVARAF
+7 KSWNARPGAVACALIPGCF
-21 IVSWFASSFALG
+21 FLFGVS
-33 VAAWAQVPLAGVG
+33 AWAQIPLAGVG
-46 KQLQINSSDLA
+46 TRVQLNNSDLA
-57 VLEAQEVRKDLSCT
+57 VLEAEEVRKDLSCT
-71 VDPVKPALG
+71 VEPVKPSLG

-86 GGYDINLPLQDVAG
+86 AGYDINLPLRDVAG
-100 NENQLSI
+100 NENLLSI

-113 LTSTSDGRKDGPFYF
+113 ETHKDDPTYF
-128 FQHINVPK
+128 VQRVNVPK
-136 LPEDAKGAAVLS
+136 LPEDAKGEAVLG

-176 DADATLADRD
+176 DAEAVLADRD
-186 KEIQPA
+186 KEIRPA
-192 IAAGS
+192 IATGA

-206 NEEPPVERAP
+206 SEEPPVERAP

-231 NSSLS
+231 NSNLS

-256 PQFGKFSLVAF
+256 PQFGKFSVVAF

-282 RIDFPALGQA
+282 RIDFPALGKA
-292 IHGVE
+292 IQGVE

-320 RKEIANDH
+320 KKEIANDH
-328 PDALIFAGPKVLLD
+328 PDAVIFVGPKVLLD

-372 MPWRDAIG
+372 IPWRDAIG

-412 SNQVGSALVPGK
+412 SNQAGNALVPGK